1 MSGSDKKDKSDT
13 TQTTISKTLWSE
25 TLIEILIDS
34 LEKNKSDKKIIKILK
49 ELKQK
54 KFKAKYITKKIRKTL
69 GEKQANRVKEL
80 IAKV

>member
-34 LEKNKSDKKIIKILK
+34 LEKNKSDKKIIKLLK
-49 ELKQK
+49 DLKQK
-54 KFKAKYITKKIRKTL
+54 KFKAKYITKKIRLAL
-69 GEKQANRVKEL
+69 GEKQAN
-80 IAKV
+80 